1 MMEIIKKT
9 KTDEAWER
17 LYTRF
22 EQDNL
27 QPKMGDGSAIHRK
40 LFLKWGLV
48 AAAMIVGVVYCAT
61 LWMMPSR
68 KEDVRN
74 LVTQENKEITTLVK
88 TLEDGSIVYLAQES
102 TLQYPEHF
110 ATDKREVNLQG
121 DAFFDIAKKPE
132 QTFLIE
138 TEKVSV
144 EVLGTAFDVRSNADT
159 PFSLSVQRGKV
170 KVVLKESGQSLFAEA
185 GETVVLRK
193 EGLHLHATNSSD
205 TFDRYTKNI
214 RFKDE
219 ALENVLRVINR
230 ESSDWK
236 IETNS
241 AALNK
246 KRLTVEF
253 SNNSPESVAELI
265 CWTFKLNYF
274 RQGNK
279 LILSE

>member
-1 MMEIIKKT
+1 M
-9 KTDEAWER
+9 
-17 LYTRF
+17 
-22 EQDNL
+22 
-27 QPKMGDGSAIHRK
+27 
-40 LFLKWGLV
+40 
-48 AAAMIVGVVYCAT
+48 
-61 LWMMPSR
+61 
-68 KEDVRN
+68 
-74 LVTQENKEITTLVK
+74 
-88 TLEDGSIVYLAQES
+88 
-102 TLQYPEHF
+102 
-110 ATDKREVNLQG
+110 
-121 DAFFDIAKKPE
+121 
-132 QTFLIE
+132 
-138 TEKVSV
+138 SV

-193 EGLHLHATNSSD
+193 EGLHLHATNSSG

>member
-27 QPKMGDGSAIHRK
+27 QPKMGDGSAIYRK

-193 EGLHLHATNSSD
+193 EGLHLHATNSSG